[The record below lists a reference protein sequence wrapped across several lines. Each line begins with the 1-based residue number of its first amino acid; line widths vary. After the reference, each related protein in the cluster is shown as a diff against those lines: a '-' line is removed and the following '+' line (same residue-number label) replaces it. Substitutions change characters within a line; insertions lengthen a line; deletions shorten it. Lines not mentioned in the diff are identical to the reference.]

1 MIFGLTAYMLLTH
14 LPLVYTAYYHD
25 ITHTKEA
32 VAGEIS
38 LENYKADDRILLDGQ
53 WDFYWRQLIYSDAM
67 SSPTADFLI
76 DTPDYWSDYSLK
88 GQRLPSDGYASYK
101 LKVKDFSSDQPMTVY
116 IPDFGSAYRAYIDG
130 HLAAESGTISKDTQS
145 IDAIPEAKL
154 YPVQLSNNN
163 EHEIVIEV
171 ASKRFSGLYMTPI
184 LRQYNLVLSSE
195 NSKTHIEFMMF
206 GMIVFAFVMMSVV
219 YVVAFKKGRRSP
231 WLIIMLLAV
240 ILRIML
246 TTSFYSNWKDLVFFG
261 LSYEDINPLMF
272 FVSFLYKYLLIF
284 LFQEQFNIE
293 ISRKMKVF
301 FIAYYLGIFCIYQFV
316 SLPFYNQYLNISI
329 PVASFGVETYLFWR
343 LIRVHHN
350 MTNSNLLSFIGVL
363 IAFSGI
369 VINSYY
375 INGNIYLDLAM
386 TFMIALT
393 ISMFIFSIVYTL
405 HIAKVYNEIALT
417 SARYEM
423 TKERMTMQKEYYDQV
438 MVQVS
443 ETKRIKHDLHHFTGA
458 IEVLMK
464 TQKYD
469 QINVLI
475 QQYGEKIDEDPIE
488 VYCEHVIANSI
499 IGYYHLKAKEKEIN
513 LSVKTIIPS
522 SLAIEDAELC
532 IILGNALENAIEAS
546 EKVKNVCKRQILL
559 EANVIEGQFLI
570 KVTNQHQNS
579 MFLKD
584 GKLISSKD
592 GLEHGL
598 GIKNIKQSVER
609 YNGYLNITSD
619 ASTFTLM
626 AAIAIQK

>member
-1 MIFGLTAYMLLTH
+1 MIIGLTVYMILTH
-14 LPLVYTAYYHD
+14 LPLVYTAYYHN

-32 VAGEIS
+32 LTGEIS
-38 LENYKADDRILLDGQ
+38 LENYKADDRILLDGE
-53 WDFYWRQLIYSDAM
+53 WYFYWHQLIYSDAM
-67 SSPTADFLI
+67 SRPSADFLI
-76 DTPDYWSDYSLK
+76 DIPGYWSDYSLE
-88 GQRLPSDGYASYK
+88 GQRLPSDGFASYK
-101 LKVKDFSSDQPMTVY
+101 LKVKDFSNEQPMTVY
-116 IPDFGSAYRAYIDG
+116 IPDFGGAYKTYIDG
-130 HLAAESGTISKDTQS
+130 QLAAESGTISKDTQS

-154 YPVQLSNNN
+154 YPVQLSNNV

-171 ASKRFSGLYMTPI
+171 ASKRFSGIYMTPI
-184 LRQYNLVLSSE
+184 LRQYNLALSSE

-206 GMIVFAFVMMSVV
+206 GMIFFAFVMMSVV
-219 YVVAFKKGRRSP
+219 YVVAFKKGRKSP

-246 TTSFYSNWKDLVFFG
+246 TTSFYSNWKNLVFFG

-316 SLPFYNQYLNISI
+316 PLPFYNQYLNIAI

-343 LIRVHHN
+343 LIREHYK
-350 MTNSNLLSFIGVL
+350 MSNSNLLSFIGVL

-375 INGNIYLDLAM
+375 INGNIYLDLSM
-386 TFMIALT
+386 TFLIALT

-423 TKERMTMQKEYYDQV
+423 TKERMNMQKEYYDQV
-438 MVQVS
+438 MVQIS

-458 IEVLMK
+458 IEVLLK

-469 QINVLI
+469 QINALI
-475 QQYGEKIDEDPIE
+475 QQYGEKIDEEPIE
-488 VYCEHVIANSI
+488 VYCEHVVANSI
-499 IGYYHLKAKEKEIN
+499 IGYYHLKAKEKKIN

-522 SLAIEDAELC
+522 NLSIDDAELC
-532 IILGNALENAIEAS
+532 IILGNALENAIEATEQLIDVS
-546 EKVKNVCKRQILL
+546 KRRMSI
-559 EANVIEGQFLI
+559 ESNVIEGQFLI

-579 MFLKD
+579 MYINN
-584 GKLISSKD
+584 GKLISTKK

-598 GIKNIKQSVER
+598 GINNIKQSVER

-626 AAIAIQK
+626 AAIAIL